1 MHGAPFRTAHLSGNR
16 SAIRH
21 KRHDRHT
28 ATHSDTEESICRAP
42 QLDRRPRPTPLLC
55 IKCERHNT
63 SWGDAQQCCAQLVVE
78 SSSSAENSPVRAE
91 QTAHRFAQ
99 YKAGPLA
106 LACKRCHLSQHVHS
120 HPLAVVGGER
130 HAPGSRLC
138 PVALPRAVASGA
150 DGSRLRRGVARLTS
164 CQRRASCRNFPGFGS
179 YHLNKNGEVKVD
191 RCSCD

>member
-1 MHGAPFRTAHLSGNR
+1 MDLSEAKRESSERHTLSGIGQSLRDLTTR
-16 SAIRH
+16 SRAEA
-21 KRHDRHT
+21 KPKT
-28 ATHSDTEESICRAP
+28 SAKLHSI
-42 QLDRRPRPTPLLC
+42 DRRPRPTPLLC

-179 YHLNKNGEVKVD
+179 FHN
-191 RCSCD
+191 R